1 MRLYLAR
8 FSRTIFGSGPS
19 AHSELNTGTLFRRIL
34 VLLSGMTVAL
44 PEDKDASFHG
54 KRGSA

>member
-8 FSRTIFGSGPS
+8 FSRAIFGSESS
-19 AHSELNTGTLFRRIL
+19 ARLKLNTGTLFRRIL
-34 VLLSGMTVAL
+34 VRLSGMTVTL